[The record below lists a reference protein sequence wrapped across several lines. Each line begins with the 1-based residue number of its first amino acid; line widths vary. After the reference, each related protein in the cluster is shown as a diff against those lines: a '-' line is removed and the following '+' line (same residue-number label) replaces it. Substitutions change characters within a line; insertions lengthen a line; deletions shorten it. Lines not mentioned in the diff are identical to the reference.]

1 MGQERIE
8 IKISKEKGILTFLGA
23 IAFVATSIWLIV
35 YADSHETVDIG
46 ILELDP
52 VIVIGY
58 VGLIFF
64 GLAGLYI
71 LYKLF
76 DKKPGLIIDKEG
88 IYDNSSAAAGHLIK
102 WERITGLRVE
112 QVMSTKFI
120 LIDIE
125 NPEQFMDGVSGIKR
139 KLMWSTYKMYGTP
152 TSISSSTLSCDFDD
166 LFQIINGRLNT
177 RTSNYESCRP
187 RPHNKM
193 LLQ

>member
-1 MGQERIE
+1 MVQERIE
-8 IKISKEKGILTFLGA
+8 IKLSKAKGILTFLGSVV
-23 IAFVATSIWLIV
+23 FVLTSIWLID
-35 YADSHETVDIG
+35 YADNHETVDLG
-46 ILELDP
+46 ILKLDP
-52 VIVIGY
+52 AIIIVIGY

-76 DKKPGLIIDKEG
+76 DKKPGLIIDNEG

-102 WERITGLRVE
+102 WDRIKGLRIK

-125 NPEQFMDGVSGIKR
+125 NPEEFMDGVNGIKK

-152 TSISSSTLSCDFDD
+152 TSISSSTLSCDFDE
-166 LFQIINGRLNT
+166 LFQTINGRLNT
-177 RTSNYESCRP
+177 RT
-187 RPHNKM
+187 
-193 LLQ
+193 

>member
-8 IKISKEKGILTFLGA
+8 IKLSKGKGILTFLGS
-23 IAFVATSIWLIV
+23 IAFVVSSIWLID
-35 YADSHETVDIG
+35 YADKKEVVNIG
-46 ILELDP
+46 PFELDP
-52 VIVIGY
+52 VAVIVIGY
-58 VGLIFF
+58 VGLSFF

-102 WERITGLRVE
+102 WERIKGLRIE
-112 QVMSTKFI
+112 QIMSTKFI

-125 NPEQFMDGVSGIKR
+125 NPEEFMNGVNGLKK

-152 TSISSSTLSCDFDD
+152 TSISSSTLSCDFDE
-166 LFQIINGRLNT
+166 LFQIINERLNT
-177 RTSNYESCRP
+177 RT
-187 RPHNKM
+187 
-193 LLQ
+193 

>member
-8 IKISKEKGILTFLGA
+8 IKLSKAKGILTLLGSV
-23 IAFVATSIWLIV
+23 AFVLTSIWLID
-35 YADSHETVDIG
+35 YADNHETVDIG
-46 ILELDP
+46 FLKLDP
-52 VIVIGY
+52 AIVIVIGY

-76 DKKPGLIIDKEG
+76 DKKPGLIIDNEG

-120 LIDIE
+120 LIDIK
-125 NPEQFMDGVSGIKR
+125 NPEEFMDGVNGLKK

-152 TSISSSTLSCDFDD
+152 TSISSSTLSCDFDE
-166 LFQIINGRLNT
+166 LFQIINGRLST
-177 RTSNYESCRP
+177 RTSN
-187 RPHNKM
+187 
-193 LLQ
+193 